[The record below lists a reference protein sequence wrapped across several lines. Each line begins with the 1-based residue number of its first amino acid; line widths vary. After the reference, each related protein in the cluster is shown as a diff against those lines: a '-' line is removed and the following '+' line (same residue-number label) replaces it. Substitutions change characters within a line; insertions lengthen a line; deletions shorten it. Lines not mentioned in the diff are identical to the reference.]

1 MADKDQKKTKKKDR
15 WKLFDVVDK
24 IGNGIKTY
32 GPGALMTIVAI
43 GLGIK
48 NKKK

>member
-15 WKLFDVVDK
+15 RKLFDVVDK
-24 IGNGIKTY
+24 IGNGVKKY
-32 GPGALMTIVAI
+32 GPTAAVIIAGWF
-43 GLGIK
+43 GLR

>member
-15 WKLFDVVDK
+15 RKLFDVVDK
-24 IGNGIKTY
+24 IGNGVKKY
-32 GPGALMTIVAI
+32 GPGAAFGLLMV
-43 GLGIK
+43 GLGLK